1 MKIDKS
7 ISYDVGFDWE
17 KLVHVESVLNTQQ
30 FLITYTFKTIVDRQK
45 RAF

>member
-7 ISYDVGFDWE
+7 ISYDVGVDWE

>member
-7 ISYDVGFDWE
+7 ISYDVGVDWE
-17 KLVHVESVLNTQQ
+17 KLVHVKSVLNTQQ
-30 FLITYTFKTIVDRQK
+30 SLITYTFKTIVDGQK